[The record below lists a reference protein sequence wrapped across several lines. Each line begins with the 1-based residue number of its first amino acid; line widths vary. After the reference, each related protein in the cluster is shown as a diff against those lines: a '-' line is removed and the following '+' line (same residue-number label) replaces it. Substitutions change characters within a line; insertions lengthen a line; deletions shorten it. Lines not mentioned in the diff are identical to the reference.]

1 MILVTGGTG
10 LVGAHLL
17 FHLLN
22 ENQPVRAIYRSEKKF
37 DTVKRIFGYYT
48 NNVDALFDTIE
59 WVKADLNNIP
69 QLTEA
74 FKDVTQVY
82 HCAAFV
88 SFEPDKFNLLQKTNI
103 KGTANI
109 VNFCIDHKVEKLC
122 YVSSIAALGASLNN
136 KAITEDT
143 EWNKEIDN
151 SVYAITK
158 YGAELEV
165 WRGTQEGLNAVIVN
179 PGVIIGPGIWR
190 YGSGSLIKMIY
201 KGLKYYTTG
210 STGYVD
216 VNDVVKAMIQLL
228 KSDIKNE
235 RYILVSENLS
245 FKDFFTKTANYL
257 GVKPP
262 QKEAKPWLLNI
273 AWRLDWLKHKLT
285 KKRRVLSKQTAN
297 SAVTTTIYSNNKI
310 KDAIGFE
317 FLPMDKSIKTTTS
330 FFKKDLK

>member
-10 LVGAHLL
+10 LVGTHLL

-22 ENQPVRAIYRSEKKF
+22 ENKQIRAIYRNEKKF
-37 DTVKRIFGYYT
+37 ENVKHIFNYYSKDADT
-48 NNVDALFDTIE
+48 LFNKIE
-59 WVKADLNNIP
+59 WVEADLNNIP

-74 FKDVTQVY
+74 FKDITHVY

-88 SFEPDKFNLLQKTNI
+88 SFEPDKFDVLKKTNI
-103 KGTANI
+103 KGTANV
-109 VNFCIDHKVEKLC
+109 VNFCISNKVKKLC
-122 YVSSIAALGASLNN
+122 YVSSIAALGSSLKNEI
-136 KAITEDT
+136 ITEET

-165 WRGTQEGLNAVIVN
+165 WRGTQEGLNSVIVN
-179 PGVIIGPGIWR
+179 PGVLIGPGIWR

-201 KGLKYYTTG
+201 NGLKYYTTG

-216 VNDVVKAMIQLL
+216 VNDVVKAMIQLV
-228 KSDIKNE
+228 KSDYKNE

-245 FKDFFTKTANYL
+245 FKDFFTKTARYL

-262 QKEAKPWLLNI
+262 QKEAKTWLLNI

-285 KKRRVLSKQTAN
+285 GKRRVLSKQTAI
-297 SAVTTTIYSNNKI
+297 SALTETNYSNKKI
-310 KDAIGFE
+310 KEAIGFE
-317 FLPMDKSIKTTTS
+317 FLPRDKSIETTS
-330 FFKKDLK
+330 ARYLDYLK

>member
-165 WRGTQEGLNAVIVN
+165 WRGTQEGLDAVIVN

-201 KGLKYYTTG
+201 NGLKYYTTG

-216 VNDVVKAMIQLL
+216 VNDVVKAMIQLV
-228 KSDIKNE
+228 KSDVKNE

-285 KKRRVLSKQTAN
+285 RKRRVLSKQTAN

-317 FLPMDKSIKTTTS
+317 FLPMDKSIETTTS
-330 FFKKDLK
+330 LFKNDLK

>member
-10 LVGAHLL
+10 LVGTHLL

-22 ENQPVRAIYRSEKKF
+22 ENKQIRAIYRNEKKF
-37 DTVKRIFGYYT
+37 ENVKHIFNYYSKDADT
-48 NNVDALFDTIE
+48 LFNKIE
-59 WVKADLNNIP
+59 WVEADLNNIP

-74 FKDVTQVY
+74 FKDITHVY

-88 SFEPDKFNLLQKTNI
+88 SFEPDKFDVLKKTNI
-103 KGTANI
+103 KGTANV
-109 VNFCIDHKVEKLC
+109 VNFCISNKVKKLC
-122 YVSSIAALGASLNN
+122 YVSSIAALGSSLKNEI
-136 KAITEDT
+136 ITEET

-201 KGLKYYTTG
+201 NGLKYYTTG

-216 VNDVVKAMIQLL
+216 VNDVVKAMIQLV
-228 KSDIKNE
+228 KSDYKNE

-245 FKDFFTKTANYL
+245 FKDFFTKTARYL

-262 QKEAKPWLLNI
+262 QKEAKTWLLNI

-285 KKRRVLSKQTAN
+285 GKRRVLSKQTAI
-297 SAVTTTIYSNNKI
+297 SALTETNYSNKKI
-310 KDAIGFE
+310 KEAIGFE
-317 FLPMDKSIKTTTS
+317 FLPIDKSIETTS
-330 FFKKDLK
+330 ARYLDYLK

>member
-22 ENQPVRAIYRSEKKF
+22 ENQPIRAIYRNEKKF
-37 DTVKRIFGYYT
+37 DTVKRIFGYYSK
-48 NNVDALFDTIE
+48 DADTLFDTIE

-74 FKDVTQVY
+74 FKDITHVY

-165 WRGTQEGLNAVIVN
+165 WRGTQEGLDAVIVN

-201 KGLKYYTTG
+201 NGLKYYTTG

-216 VNDVVKAMIQLL
+216 VNDVVKAMIQLV
-228 KSDIKNE
+228 KSDVKNE

-245 FKDFFTKTANYL
+245 FKDFFIKTANYL

-310 KDAIGFE
+310 KAAVGFE

-330 FFKKDLK
+330 FFKNDLK

>member
-10 LVGAHLL
+10 LVGTHLL

-22 ENQPVRAIYRSEKKF
+22 ENKQIRAIYRNEKKF
-37 DTVKRIFGYYT
+37 ENVKHIFNYYSKDADT
-48 NNVDALFDTIE
+48 LFNKIE
-59 WVKADLNNIP
+59 WVEADLNNIP

-74 FKDVTQVY
+74 FKDITHVY

-88 SFEPDKFNLLQKTNI
+88 SFEPDKFDVLKKTNI
-103 KGTANI
+103 KGTANV
-109 VNFCIDHKVEKLC
+109 VNFCISNKVKKLC
-122 YVSSIAALGASLNN
+122 YVSSIAALGSSLKNEI
-136 KAITEDT
+136 ITEET

-165 WRGTQEGLNAVIVN
+165 WRGTQEGLDAIIVN

-201 KGLKYYTTG
+201 NGLKYYTTG

-216 VNDVVKAMIQLL
+216 VNDVVKAMIQLV
-228 KSDIKNE
+228 KSDYKNE

-245 FKDFFTKTANYL
+245 FKDFFTKTARYL

-262 QKEAKPWLLNI
+262 QKEAKTWLLNI

-285 KKRRVLSKQTAN
+285 GKRRVLSKQTAK
-297 SAVTTTIYSNNKI
+297 SALTETNYSNKKI
-310 KDAIGFE
+310 KEAIGFE
-317 FLPMDKSIKTTTS
+317 FLPIDKSIETTS
-330 FFKKDLK
+330 ARYLDYLK

>member
-22 ENQPVRAIYRSEKKF
+22 ENQPIRAIYRSEKKF

-74 FKDVTQVY
+74 FKDITLVY

-165 WRGTQEGLNAVIVN
+165 WRGTQEGLDAVIVN

-201 KGLKYYTTG
+201 NGLKYYTTG

-216 VNDVVKAMIQLL
+216 VNDVVKAMIQLV
-228 KSDIKNE
+228 KSDVKNE

-285 KKRRVLSKQTAN
+285 RKRRVLSKQTAN

-317 FLPMDKSIKTTTS
+317 FLPMDKSIETTTS
-330 FFKKDLK
+330 LFKNDLK

>member
-22 ENQPVRAIYRSEKKF
+22 ENKPIRAIYRNEKKF
-37 DTVKRIFGYYT
+37 ENVKRIFSYYSK
-48 NNVDALFDTIE
+48 DADTLFNKIE
-59 WVKADLNNIP
+59 WVEADLNNIP

-74 FKDVTQVY
+74 FKDITHVY

-88 SFEPDKFNLLQKTNI
+88 SFEPDKFDVLKKTNI
-103 KGTANI
+103 KGSANV
-109 VNFCIDHKVEKLC
+109 VNFCISNKVKKLC
-122 YVSSIAALGASLNN
+122 YVSSIAALGSSLKNEI
-136 KAITEDT
+136 ITEET

-165 WRGTQEGLNAVIVN
+165 WRGTQEGLDAVIVN

-201 KGLKYYTTG
+201 NGLKYYTTG

-216 VNDVVKAMIQLL
+216 VNDVVKAMIQLV
-228 KSDIKNE
+228 KSNHKNE

-245 FKDFFTKTANYL
+245 FKDFFTKTARYL

-262 QKEAKPWLLNI
+262 QKEAKPLLLNI

-285 KKRRVLSKQTAN
+285 GKRRVLSKQTAK
-297 SAVTTTIYSNNKI
+297 SALTETNYSNKKI
-310 KDAIGFE
+310 KEAIGFE
-317 FLPMDKSIKTTTS
+317 FLPMDKSIEITS
-330 FFKKDLK
+330 TYFLDSLK

>member
-22 ENQPVRAIYRSEKKF
+22 ENKPIRAIYRNEKKF
-37 DTVKRIFGYYT
+37 DTVKRIFRYYSKD
-48 NNVDALFDTIE
+48 VDTLFDTIE

-74 FKDVTQVY
+74 FKDVTHVY

-88 SFEPDKFNLLQKTNI
+88 SFEPDKFDVLKKTNI
-103 KGTANI
+103 KGTANV
-109 VNFCIDHKVEKLC
+109 VNFCISNKVKKLC
-122 YVSSIAALGASLNN
+122 YVSSIAALGSSLKNEI
-136 KAITEDT
+136 ITEET

-165 WRGTQEGLNAVIVN
+165 WRATQEGLDAVIVN
-179 PGVIIGPGIWR
+179 PGVIVGPGIWR

-201 KGLKYYTTG
+201 NGLKYYTTG

-216 VNDVVKAMIQLL
+216 VNDVVNAMIQLV
-228 KSDIKNE
+228 KSDVKNE

-245 FKDFFTKTANYL
+245 FKAFFTKTANYL

-285 KKRRVLSKQTAN
+285 GKRRVLSKQTAKSTLTETN
-297 SAVTTTIYSNNKI
+297 YSNKKI
-310 KDAIGFE
+310 KEAIGFE
-317 FLPMDKSIKTTTS
+317 FLPMDKSIEITS
-330 FFKKDLK
+330 TYFLDSLK

>member
-22 ENQPVRAIYRSEKKF
+22 ENQPIRAIYRNEKKF
-37 DTVKRIFGYYT
+37 DTVKHIFGYYT
-48 NNVDALFDTIE
+48 NNADTLFDTIE

-74 FKDVTQVY
+74 FKDVTHVY

-165 WRGTQEGLNAVIVN
+165 WRGTQEGLDAVIVN

-201 KGLKYYTTG
+201 NGLKYYTIG

-216 VNDVVKAMIQLL
+216 VNDVVKAMIQLV
-228 KSDIKNE
+228 KSDVKNE

-330 FFKKDLK
+330 FFKNDLK